1 MSWYF
6 PAKSR
11 LTHSARPTCWKH
23 CTVRLPSRSAAC
35 KPGAPPSDQREYN
48 KSGIL
53 NTAPKP
59 VFTAYVQPVYH
70 ADGSDDVTRYRRPM
84 AISTAWMLLM
94 PSEDDLRRVT
104 TRGYRSTGVELVT
117 GTEFGGFKIDASLL
131 EIHSVPA
138 KAQKFAQAPADVVSQ
153 HE

>member
-6 PAKSR
+6 PAKSK

-104 TRGYRSTGVELVT
+104 TRGYRSTGVELVS
-117 GTEFGGFKIDASLL
+117 DLNLL
-131 EIHSVPA
+131 HFPENI
-138 KAQKFAQAPADVVSQ
+138 KAGLRYAYRLDYHNARLQPFLAFTF
-153 HE
+153 

>member
-104 TRGYRSTGVELVT
+104 TRGYRSTGVELVS
-117 GTEFGGFKIDASLL
+117 DLNLL
-131 EIHSVPA
+131 HFPENI
-138 KAQKFAQAPADVVSQ
+138 KAGLRYAYRLDYHNARLQPFLAFTF
-153 HE
+153 